1 VEQPAPLRG
10 GFMIYLLE
18 FLALVGIALAL
29 AASPFLIN
37 LLESIVPAR
46 PNRRRAMAA
55 YDSASAASKERSD
68 KERSEMRDEIRRAT
82 NIIESKQRSTGRFS
96 PR

>member
-1 VEQPAPLRG
+1 
-10 GFMIYLLE
+10 MIYLLE

-46 PNRRRAMAA
+46 PNRRRAAA
-55 YDSASAASKERSD
+55 GYDSTSAAS

-82 NIIESKQRSTGRFS
+82 DIIESNQRSTGRFS